1 MSKIFLQRGSRF
13 SLVDDNFDK
22 YPVLEKGLY
31 DLRFNMEDGIY
42 LEKTGESFEFN
53 YKLYGLDNTFISHVL
68 NTYKKS
74 KVKKNM
80 GVLLN
85 GERGTGKTVCAKYLA
100 NQLDLP
106 IIMISNDCPGLNNF
120 ISSVKQDVV
129 FFFDEFE
136 KNFKRGSDEY
146 DENQS
151 GESLLS
157 IMDGVYN
164 TGFSHIFILTTNELR
179 INKNFLSRPSRI
191 RYLKTFNPVMSKE
204 LLGEIADDFLKDSSR
219 KQDLINFVST
229 LEFASIDIVKRI
241 IEEIN
246 MHDCS
251 IDEFKNFFNVSI
263 SEYTYCHWSTYHY
276 DDPMGVRDYT
286 IEQFL
291 EDVKNRNS
299 DEETVK
305 DVYHN
310 TSRIDCPF
318 EQLTIGSIFRGDE
331 IEYIDYDQK
340 IIITRNVE
348 RSRRDF
354 HKITSVFQKN
364 LYAI

>member
-13 SLVDDNFDK
+13 SLADDNFDK
-22 YPVLEKGLY
+22 YPLLEKGLY
-31 DLRFNMEDGIY
+31 DLRFNMEEGIY
-42 LEKTGESFEFN
+42 LEKTGQSFEFN
-53 YKLYGLDNTFISHVL
+53 YKLYGLDKTFISHVI
-68 NTYKKS
+68 NTYKNS

-80 GVLLN
+80 GILLN

-106 IIMISNDCPGLNNF
+106 IIMISSDCPGLNNF
-120 ISSVKQDVV
+120 ISSVKQDVI

-191 RYLKTFNPVMSKE
+191 RYLKTFSPVMSRE
-204 LLGEIADDFLKDSSR
+204 LLGEIADDFLDDSA
-219 KQDLINFVST
+219 KKEDLIKFVST
-229 LEFASIDIVKRI
+229 LEFASIDIVKSI

-246 MHDCS
+246 LHNCP

-263 SEYTYCHWSTYHY
+263 SEYTYSHWSTYRY
-276 DDPMGVRDYT
+276 DDQRDENYT
-286 IEQFL
+286 VEHFI
-291 EDVKNRNS
+291 EDVKNRDN
-299 DEETVK
+299 DNETRM
-305 DVYHN
+305 DVFFN
-310 TSRIDCPF
+310 TTRFDRPF
-318 EQLTIGSIFRGDE
+318 EQLVPGLIFRGDE

-340 IIITRNVE
+340 IIVTNNRERN
-348 RSRRDF
+348 RRDF
-354 HKITSVFQKN
+354 HKITSVYQKN
-364 LYAI
+364 LYAL

>member
-1 MSKIFLQRGSRF
+1 
-13 SLVDDNFDK
+13 
-22 YPVLEKGLY
+22 
-31 DLRFNMEDGIY
+31 
-42 LEKTGESFEFN
+42 
-53 YKLYGLDNTFISHVL
+53 
-68 NTYKKS
+68 
-74 KVKKNM
+74 M

-120 ISSVKQDVV
+120 ISSIKQDVV

-191 RYLKTFNPVMSKE
+191 RYLKTFSPVMSKE
-204 LLGEIADDFLKDSSR
+204 LLGEIADDFLDDLTK
-219 KQDLINFVST
+219 KEDLIKFVST
-229 LEFASIDIVKRI
+229 LEFASIDIVKSI

-246 MHDCS
+246 LHGCS
-251 IDEFKNFFNVSI
+251 IEEFKNFFNVSI
-263 SEYTYCHWSTYHY
+263 SEYTYCYWSTYY
-276 DDPMGVRDYT
+276 YEDSGKENSYT
-286 IEQFL
+286 LEQFI
-291 EDVKNRNS
+291 EDVKNRNN
-299 DEETVK
+299 DEVTVH

-310 TSRIDCPF
+310 TSRVDRPF
-318 EQLTIGSIFRGDE
+318 DQLAPGLTFRGDE

-340 IIITRNVE
+340 IIITHNME
-348 RSRRDF
+348 RGRKDF

-364 LYAI
+364 LYAV